1 FYFFFFFGGG
11 GGRAGGGPPPPPGA
25 AWMLRC
31 CFGVRCRYPRISM
44 RQLQYF
50 EISVCR
56 CVCSRP
62 LRRRMA

>member
-1 FYFFFFFGGG
+1 MLSWGAAPRV
-11 GGRAGGGPPPPPGA
+11 RAAPPGA